1 MNRPRSAAELSRRQ
15 LLRVLGGL
23 VGATLGIRA
32 VSEHAGAKP
41 TTKRPKEELAAARY
55 DYVHHDQIFQPYE
68 LPLGSFKQRSERVKA
83 GR

>member
-32 VSEHAGAKP
+32 VSEHAGAAKYDWGYP
-41 TTKRPKEELAAARY
+41 CYTCQSPVFPPKGAVRERLKKRR
-55 DYVHHDQIFQPYE
+55 
-68 LPLGSFKQRSERVKA
+68 
-83 GR
+83 